1 MLTHGVLYRLRCIPS
16 IGQPIS
22 SPIAASAFE
31 AVHKRTLKI
40 PNALIFTLER
50 KKEEISIELVSKL
63 YLIIPTKLM

>member
-1 MLTHGVLYRLRCIPS
+1 
-16 IGQPIS
+16 
-22 SPIAASAFE
+22 
-31 AVHKRTLKI
+31 VHKRTLKI